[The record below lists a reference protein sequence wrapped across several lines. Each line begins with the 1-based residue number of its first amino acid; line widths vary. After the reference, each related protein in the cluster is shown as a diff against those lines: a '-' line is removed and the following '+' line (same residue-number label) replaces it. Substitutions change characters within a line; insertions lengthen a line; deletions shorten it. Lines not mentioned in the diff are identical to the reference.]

1 MHFPQPRTLPGPCQ
15 ICLPAPGP
23 WGGSPPMPH
32 AATAIVIWSI
42 AMPMPKITPP
52 TDARSAM
59 VTRQPRAGRP
69 RGTTR
74 GVRARTSRLLPPRT
88 HEQVADRAGQD
99 ARPGTAEPSLAGSE
113 TSPAANPNDP
123 MIANGISSNRASLVC
138 SAGSA
143 AAAATSRAQ
152 ASAIPPLILRPGGR
166 SCLRSRGNW
175 CPRP

>member
-1 MHFPQPRTLPGPCQ
+1 
-15 ICLPAPGP
+15 
-23 WGGSPPMPH
+23 MPH

-143 AAAATSRAQ
+143 GCCCHFQGASFRNPAIDSPAWRAKLPAKPRELVSATLSHTRHIAEWRSAA
-152 ASAIPPLILRPGGR
+152 
-166 SCLRSRGNW
+166 
-175 CPRP
+175 